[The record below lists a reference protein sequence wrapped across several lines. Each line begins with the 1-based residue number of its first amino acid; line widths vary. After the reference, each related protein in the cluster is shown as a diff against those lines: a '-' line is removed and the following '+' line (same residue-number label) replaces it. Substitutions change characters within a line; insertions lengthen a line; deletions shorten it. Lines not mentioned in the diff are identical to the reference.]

1 MRPFLSLLAAC
12 ALVPCLGVNP
22 AFAQPPATPTAAEL
36 SAKAAAEMAAK
47 RDPHVRAT
55 EMLHRGTEL
64 HDKGQCEQAVPVL
77 ESSWALEKDP
87 TTGTLLGE
95 CDIKL
100 ARWVPAARALA
111 AVLQDKQEGPERAR
125 LDALF
130 KQARAQV
137 GGVTVQTSVDGAD
150 VFAANQIVGRTPLR
164 YEAFVEPGDVT
175 ITLKKTSVGEME
187 QVVHVTKG
195 GSATI
200 HLEPPPVRADEGA
213 YNETR
218 SRAPVFVLAGVALV
232 AAGTGLGLRVAG
244 GSQGTTA
251 DDTLA
256 SLTTKTGSK
265 SPCLGTTNATA
276 CQAIKDARSKHDGYL
291 NGSTG
296 LFILAGAAL
305 AGSIT
310 YALWPS
316 ESSGRDHAVA
326 VVPSIAPGAGGV
338 FVQGTF

>member
-1 MRPFLSLLAAC
+1 MRHFLSLLAAC

-22 AFAQPPATPTAAEL
+22 AFAQPPAPPTAAEL

-55 EMLHRGTEL
+55 EMLQRGTEL

-77 ESSWALEKDP
+77 EGSWALEKDP

-150 VFAANQIVGRTPLR
+150 VFAGNQIVGRTPLR
-164 YEAFVEPGDVT
+164 YEAFVEPGDVL
-175 ITLKKTSVGEME
+175 ITLKKTSVGEM
-187 QVVHVTKG
+187 QQLVHVAKG

-200 HLEPPPVRADEGA
+200 HLEPPPVKDDEGT
-213 YNETR
+213 YNEAR
-218 SRAPVFVLAGVALV
+218 SRIPVVVLAGVAVV
-232 AAGTGLGLRVAG
+232 AAGAGLGLRVAG
-244 GSQGTTA
+244 GNQGAAA
-251 DDTLA
+251 DDALA
-256 SLTTKTGSK
+256 ALTAKTGVK
-265 SPCLGTTNATA
+265 SPCFGGANATV
-276 CQAIKDARSKHDGYL
+276 CQGIQDSRSKHDGYL

-310 YALWPS
+310 YAFWPS
-316 ESSGRDHAVA
+316 ESSGRDYAVA
-326 VVPSIAPGAGGV
+326 VVPSVAPGAGGLL
-338 FVQGTF
+338 VQGTF